1 MSQVAQ
7 GLFQLNSENLHK
19 QRFYSVFRKL
29 AAVRNQP
36 PCKIFLTSNW
46 NFSCFPRHLWEVRDF
61 LFFSN
66 LTLDDG
72 GLQFS
77 APFTHLFY
85 TNSISLTLH
94 TGYMLLPL
102 PQPPQGS
109 LYRGGFSCPREPRK
123 LCIVT
128 PDVSQKHLSR
138 EQGPSLTCWQPRCA
152 WPFPVPW
159 HVAGL
164 ALLVATGTFRCCSAA
179 TQRLQLALPPMHNS
193 EFAAPELVEVP
204 LSALVF
210 LSFLRNEVWPHWF
223 RIAKSICKPRK
234 WKTWKNCNLFIFTI
248 RTKSIWR
255 LFFPLYTV
263 NIEVNRKQQK
273 TPNKLRSTIN

>member
-1 MSQVAQ
+1 MCQVAQ

-19 QRFYSVFRKL
+19 QRFYSVFRKP
-29 AAVRNQP
+29 AAVPNQP

-46 NFSCFPRHLWEVRDF
+46 NFSCFPRDLWEVRDF

-94 TGYMLLPL
+94 TGYMLLPS

-128 PDVSQKHLSR
+128 PDFSQKHLSR

-164 ALLVATGTFRCCSAA
+164 ALLVATGTFRCCSAELLCSHSKA
-179 TQRLQLALPPMHNS
+179 PARSAPDAQLWICRS
-193 EFAAPELVEVP
+193 WTCRG
-204 LSALVF
+204 
-210 LSFLRNEVWPHWF
+210 SFVSTCFSKLFE
-223 RIAKSICKPRK
+223 K
-234 WKTWKNCNLFIFTI
+234 WGMTTLISYC
-248 RTKSIWR
+248 
-255 LFFPLYTV
+255 
-263 NIEVNRKQQK
+263 
-273 TPNKLRSTIN
+273 